1 MANNQETTPQ
11 KSRII
16 SRKEVRLNVPVLRV
30 PAPFQG
36 FVDFVREQGVI
47 GLAVG
52 LVLGSAAKS
61 VVDSLVI
68 NIFNPIIGILTGG
81 IDLSQRYICLR
92 HDSAG
97 VCTAKLGYGRV
108 ISDIIAFLTVAFVMF
123 LVVHMLKLDR
133 LDKKK
138 TA

>member
-1 MANNQETTPQ
+1 MADDQEVTSQ
-11 KSRII
+11 KSKII
-16 SRKEVRLNVPVLRV
+16 SRKEVKLNVPVLRV

-36 FVDFVREQGVI
+36 FVDFVRQQGVI

-52 LVLGSAAKS
+52 LVLGSAAKT
-61 VVDSLVI
+61 VVDSLVA
-68 NIFNPIIGILTGG
+68 NVFNPIIGLLTGG
-81 IDLSQRYICLR
+81 IDLSQKYICLQ
-92 HDSAG
+92 HDSVG
-97 VCTAKLGYGRV
+97 VCTAKLGYGRL

-138 TA
+138 AA